1 MYWMTT
7 RQSPTTSSMWHIWI
21 AIQITQLYNLYNKLA
36 PLQFSNKRSHPNTG
50 DILNLP
56 NLKLKLPLL
65 LCHNWLQ
72 VAQNLRHVKSHG
84 RDKSND
90 RNWHTKPTLRFPV
103 GRRSVSHY
111 RTQCIM
117 RCRRSE
123 AFPTYLGRTTV
134 PGSQPRPWNFG
145 LIAKAQEWKEK
156 RRERSEGKGNRE
168 SREEGCH
175 LDCWQGVLVH
185 VRRIPGTSPNSGKFG
200 HESYTVFH
208 SLGVTHKKT
217 CIRPT

>member
-36 PLQFSNKRSHPNTG
+36 PLQLSNKRKHPNTG
-50 DILNLP
+50 TYLTCRISLTR
-56 NLKLKLPLL
+56 PLL

-103 GRRSVSHY
+103 DRRSVSHY

-156 RRERSEGKGNRE
+156 REIGREGK
-168 SREEGCH
+168 
-175 LDCWQGVLVH
+175 QGKQ
-185 VRRIPGTSPNSGKFG
+185 RRRMPLGLLTGSPCTRTNNFWHITKF
-200 HESYTVFH
+200 
-208 SLGVTHKKT
+208 
-217 CIRPT
+217 R